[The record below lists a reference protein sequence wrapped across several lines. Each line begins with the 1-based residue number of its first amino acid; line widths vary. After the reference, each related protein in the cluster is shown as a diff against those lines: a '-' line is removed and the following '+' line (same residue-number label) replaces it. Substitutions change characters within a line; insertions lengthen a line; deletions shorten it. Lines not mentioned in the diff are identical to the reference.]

1 MKIFLPLLVALVLVL
16 AIPSCGAPADGQSPA
31 SPNPPA
37 SSAPGGESGTLPG
50 EETAPHDPAVFRLTQ
65 ETSIRNEKFREQ
77 EDFAD
82 FLAAAESCFLIPGLN
97 EAMTPQ
103 GISYSEE
110 TGLAYISS
118 YAMVDTPSAILA
130 VDPETGDYAAEYFLY
145 QEDGSPFVSHVGG
158 IAVVGDKVYLSAK
171 LDNDGSYSVAEVPLA
186 QLPTS
191 GSYDITVTKTIPLPV
206 SPSFLNYSEG
216 ILWVGNFYYPRGD
229 YGLSTGMA
237 FTTPSADGD
246 YGCYILGYPLEPDGE
261 GLSVPAGEKYPIPA
275 YVLAVTDRIQGF
287 VKVGDTVWLSQS
299 YGRTVNSTL
308 LAYSLPD
315 LDDTTLTIKV
325 TGREV
330 PAHILDS
337 GNQTAALTAMPM
349 TEGLCLGPEGSV
361 LVLFESGSNR
371 YRDGRFRTDHVWKMT
386 P

>member
-1 MKIFLPLLVALVLVL
+1 MRIFLPLLVALVLVL

-31 SPNPPA
+31 SPSPPN
-37 SSAPGGESGTLPG
+37 SSASESGAPSG
-50 EETAPHDPAVFRLTQ
+50 EEPSSRDPAVFRLTQ
-65 ETSIRNEKFREQ
+65 ETSIRNEKFREEQ
-77 EDFAD
+77 QFAD
-82 FLAAAESCFLIPGLN
+82 FLAAAESIFLIPGLN

-103 GISYSEE
+103 GISYSDQ

-118 YAMVDTPSAILA
+118 YAIVDTPSAILA

-158 IAVVGDKVYLSAK
+158 IAVVGDRVYLSAK
-171 LDNDGSYSVAEVPLA
+171 LDNDGSYSVAEIPLA
-186 QLPTS
+186 ELPVS
-191 GSYDITVTKTIPLPV
+191 GSHDITVKKTIPLPV

-216 ILWVGNFYYPRGD
+216 LLWVGNFYYPRGD
-229 YGLSTGMA
+229 YDLSTGMA

-246 YGCYILGYPLEPDGE
+246 YGCYILGYPLDPGGE
-261 GLSVPAGEKYPIPA
+261 GLTIPAGEEYPVPA
-275 YVLAVTDRIQGF
+275 YVLAVTDRIQGC
-287 VKVGDTVWLSQS
+287 VIAGDTLWLSQS

-315 LDDTTLTIKV
+315 LNDTTLTINV

-337 GNQTAALTAMPM
+337 TNQTAALTAMPM

-361 LVLFESGSNR
+361 LVLFESGSTR
-371 YRDGRFRTDHVWKMT
+371 YRDGRFRTDNVWKMM